1 MFAGKKS
8 AQIREILISE
18 SAWEE
23 MTCLFAPSLVG
34 CTYQAVRQQSEDIMS
49 KTEFYADLNRDFQA
63 LMAGETSFLAMI
75 ANTSALLFERL
86 SEVNWAGFY
95 LLEGD
100 TLVLGPFQGKLACV
114 RIPVGRGVCG
124 AAVAQAQVQ
133 RVEDVH
139 AFDGHIACDA
149 ASNSE
154 IVFPLRVNGQ
164 IIGVLDI
171 DSPAYG
177 RFTAEDEQGLRTLVE
192 HLEKLIAA
200 TDYQKIFT
208 RVVG

>member
-1 MFAGKKS
+1 MN
-8 AQIREILISE
+8 
-18 SAWEE
+18 
-23 MTCLFAPSLVG
+23 
-34 CTYQAVRQQSEDIMS
+34 

-63 LMAGETSFLAMI
+63 LMTGETSFLATL

-86 SEVNWAGFY
+86 SDVNWAGFY

-124 AAVAQAQVQ
+124 TAVAQNQVQ
-133 RVEDVH
+133 RVADVH
-139 AFDGHIACDA
+139 AFDGHIACDS

-154 IVFPLRVNGQ
+154 IVLPLTVKNQ

-171 DSPAYG
+171 DSTVFD
-177 RFTAEDEQGLRTLVE
+177 RFSAEDEQGLRELVS
-192 HLEKLIAA
+192 HLENVLNA
-200 TDYQKIFT
+200 TDYQKFFAS
-208 RVVG
+208 VAG

>member
-1 MFAGKKS
+1 MN
-8 AQIREILISE
+8 
-18 SAWEE
+18 
-23 MTCLFAPSLVG
+23 
-34 CTYQAVRQQSEDIMS
+34 

-63 LMAGETSFLAMI
+63 LMTGETSFLATL

-86 SEVNWAGFY
+86 SDVNWAGFY
-95 LLEGD
+95 LLEGE

-124 AAVAQAQVQ
+124 TAVAQNQVQ

-139 AFDGHIACDA
+139 AFDGHIACDS

-154 IVFPLRVNGQ
+154 IVLPLTVKNQ

-171 DSPAYG
+171 DSTVFG
-177 RFTAEDEQGLRTLVE
+177 RFDAEDEQGLRELVAN
-192 HLEKLIAA
+192 LENVLIA
-200 TDYQKIFT
+200 TDYQKFFAS
-208 RVVG
+208 VAG

>member
-1 MFAGKKS
+1 
-8 AQIREILISE
+8 
-18 SAWEE
+18 
-23 MTCLFAPSLVG
+23 
-34 CTYQAVRQQSEDIMS
+34 
-49 KTEFYADLNRDFQA
+49 
-63 LMAGETSFLAMI
+63 MAGETSFLAMI

-100 TLVLGPFQGKLACV
+100 TLGVGTVPRANWPACGS
-114 RIPVGRGVCG
+114 PVGRGVCG

-200 TDYQKIFT
+200 TDYQKSLPVSWDNQRIT
-208 RVVG
+208 

>member
-1 MFAGKKS
+1 M
-8 AQIREILISE
+8 LI
-18 SAWEE
+18 
-23 MTCLFAPSLVG
+23 LVG

-139 AFDGHIACDA
+139 AFRVGFRADYNLVVAACYANKGPTMKRIQPRAQGRAYRIEKRTSHIT
-149 ASNSE
+149 
-154 IVFPLRVNGQ
+154 I
-164 IIGVLDI
+164 VLD
-171 DSPAYG
+171 
-177 RFTAEDEQGLRTLVE
+177 
-192 HLEKLIAA
+192 EK
-200 TDYQKIFT
+200 
-208 RVVG
+208 

>member
-1 MFAGKKS
+1 MHLKL
-8 AQIREILISE
+8 IL
-18 SAWEE
+18 
-23 MTCLFAPSLVG
+23 LG
-34 CTYQAVRQQSEDIMS
+34 CKCKVVRQLSDQIMNKS
-49 KTEFYADLNRDFQA
+49 EFYADLNRDFQA

-75 ANTSALLFERL
+75 SNTSALLFERL
-86 SEVNWAGFY
+86 TDVNWAGFY

-124 AAVAQAQVQ
+124 TAVAQNRVQ

-154 IVFPLRVNGQ
+154 IVFPLRVNNQ
-164 IIGVLDI
+164 TIGVLDI
-171 DSPAYG
+171 DSTAHS
-177 RFTAEDEQGLRTLVE
+177 RFTAGDEQGLAELVA
-192 HLEKLIAA
+192 HLEKLISA

-208 RVVG
+208 RVAG

>member
-1 MFAGKKS
+1 MNKS
-8 AQIREILISE
+8 
-18 SAWEE
+18 
-23 MTCLFAPSLVG
+23 
-34 CTYQAVRQQSEDIMS
+34 
-49 KTEFYADLNRDFQA
+49 EFYADLNRDFQA
-63 LMAGETSFLAMI
+63 LMAGETSFLATL

-86 SEVNWAGFY
+86 TDVNWAGFY

-124 AAVAQAQVQ
+124 AAVEQNRVQ

-154 IVFPLRVNGQ
+154 IVFPLTVNGQ

-171 DSPAYG
+171 DSPEHA
-177 RFTAEDEQGLRTLVE
+177 RFMPEDEQGLQTLVS
-192 HLEKLIAA
+192 HLEQLLAA
-200 TDYQKIFT
+200 TDYHKFFQP
-208 RVVG
+208 VAG